1 LSFFDETDEPPAP
14 RRARRPAGPG
24 RRPPSE
30 QQVIMVRRG
39 VFLVA
44 IAIVVV
50 ILGVGIHSCQV
61 SSRNSALRA
70 YNTNVGS
77 LIQQSDATGKN
88 VFQDLSSAP
97 KSASA
102 DNVLALTNAL
112 NSASHSAA
120 SQLQQAQ
127 GLSPP
132 SEVSKAQQN
141 FLLTLSL
148 RNSGIADIAKNIQV
162 ALTRGTAQTG
172 VNAIAVDMQEFLA
185 SDVVYTTQTAQQI
198 AAALHS
204 AGIPVGGVN
213 GETIQATN
221 YLPNLDLLTPS
232 YIAGQLHVSLPS
244 SASSSSGN
252 GTCPSTCGHKL
263 DSVSVGGVDLSP
275 GGGNTFPASPAPTFT
290 VNFANSGENAENGV
304 TVEVSVASA
313 SGSPITAQKVFGTT
327 QAGQSY
333 SVQIPLSK
341 SPPAG
346 SAQVTVTVEPVAGE
360 TDTTNNT
367 QTYPVTFD

>member
-88 VFQDLSSAP
+88 VFQVLSSAP
-97 KSASA
+97 KSTSTG
-102 DNVLALTNAL
+102 NVLALTNAL

-127 GLSPP
+127 SLSPP

-148 RNSGIADIAKNIQV
+148 RHSGIADIAKNIQV
-162 ALTRGTAQTG
+162 ALTRRTAGTG

-244 SASSSSGN
+244 SASSSSAN

-263 DSVSVGGVDLSP
+263 VSVSVGGVDLAP
-275 GGGNTFPASPAPTFT
+275 GATIPASPAPSFT

-360 TDTTNNT
+360 TDTSNNT